1 MEDGELPEE
10 GEISDDDLFFVQN
23 GNGAGKADTAAA
35 SDNELLSV
43 FQQSKEDTS
52 LSMTSEG
59 KPGGIEEVLKKKR
72 EELAEKVKSELR
84 VATVGQET
92 PGEWFNADDDSS
104 GVGTSPLK
112 VVTLASSNSTCRPKR
127 TNRDRGSPV
136 TTKKVFKGV
145 TSINKYY
152 HDLDRT
158 EDATELMLSN
168 WVMGAKKADRHQKE
182 APPLGSGSQGDE
194 SPLLSDGYE
203 EYYGRASLPSPGSDR
218 QNDEATFPP
227 DVTESHDKA
236 ARLGDK
242 VVESEQTR
250 RGSSVRGRYLSKTS
264 TGVKNDSGESEE
276 LTGSRKRRRSRRS
289 ARGGRRKR
297 SRSDSSQSQR
307 SRSDVIDRYIV
318 TAYRDEQKLYFR
330 IGSRALG
337 QLVEAGGDVPDR
349 HDGNVVG
356 VNAVSV
362 HCVNS
367 SKKAIAVRS
376 SWALGDKCLFVHSLS
391 AVKAV
396 PGRRKELCKYFAL
409 GYCRNSQRCPF
420 VHEYPSQKFEQD
432 ERQSRYSHE
441 TPKESTGRASPD
453 DKDAEDVSKP
463 SLEAPRRKVLLGL
476 PPKASILPPA
486 HPSGGGLLPAP
497 SAESLADYDGNYYR
511 VENQPCGYLAGDSIG
526 LLHEDGSIN
535 TEEKPNSDNVQKVVP
550 ESTDAAKSDQPVATF
565 DIAAMLRQIKAQVKG
580 VEVQDSPA
588 SPDPCEDLSE
598 NFYVVRPPVVRPP
611 YRWISLVLA
620 PLEKISDSTLT
631 AYLQDEKLR
640 TDPRLKKY
648 LKNRFDMV
656 SNKITGQQQPT
667 KDLGEEKQ
675 TSSSGPLASKE
686 MDVPRQLSSNTDVAF
701 KDPRLAR
708 VQQQLAAEVARQSAP
723 EPNSLYSSAQYTPS
737 NSLQGT
743 QVRPK
748 NGRPYDYDTYGSS
761 PMIDGGELYPP
772 DDRASLYGANGG
784 AGARM
789 RAPLIANP
797 HVYSSYSHN
806 GYYPPP
812 SSSGWVPGGSSY
824 SRYKPTGAGYP
835 SIAPVRTQ
843 APVADPRTRRQ
854 PLQTKPRSQAENTD
868 ETTTVPTENQNAGD
882 VPSDGGSE
890 SNSVAAPVIENGKQE
905 SDVSVGSTVTLP
917 SLRERRKDLQYESPL
932 SVGVSLFDYSS

>member
-168 WVMGAKKADRHQKE
+168 WVMGAKKADRRQKE

-307 SRSDVIDRYIV
+307 SRSDDRV
-318 TAYRDEQKLYFR
+318 KSARSAGR
-330 IGSRALG
+330 SR
-337 QLVEAGGDVPDR
+337 R
-349 HDGNVVG
+349 R
-356 VNAVSV
+356 
-362 HCVNS
+362 
-367 SKKAIAVRS
+367 RS
-376 SWALGDKCLFVHSLS
+376 RSTRRERGRGERRERPLCKFFKEGYCREGDKCLFVHSLS